1 MNRLIEIAIFSFN
14 RGENLRVCVE
24 SIKRNAPDVKYTVY
38 DDRSDDPATLQYLE
52 EISDR
57 VIIAPP
63 PKNERHGGLYENMNL
78 ALAQANHPFLMTLQD
93 DMQLVR
99 TFSQDDDDHI
109 KGIFDAYPQVGFVSQ
124 LFMRGIALR
133 RYKRRLSPVDKLR
146 AYISPLDERKNHKLS
161 LAYFDCHIAHVK
173 RLNAAGW
180 EYANSEGENVHQAL
194 STFGPM
200 PCMADPVAF
209 FCPDVP
215 FYRNRNRR
223 GLSSWLASR
232 VLGTNV
238 KYLNDLSPNE
248 IISLKSRDL
257 SDWPVAEDY
266 LSSPFQSVRKPFTYH
281 DVKARWWLYILHKIE
296 KKLGY

>member
-1 MNRLIEIAIFSFN
+1 MKRLTEIAIFSFN
-14 RGENLRVCVE
+14 RGGNLRVCVD
-24 SIKRNAPDVKYTVY
+24 SIERNAPGIKYTVY
-38 DDRSDDPATLQYLE
+38 DDRSDDPATLEYLE
-52 EISDR
+52 KISDR
-57 VIIAPP
+57 VITAPL
-63 PKNERHGGLYENMNL
+63 PKNERHGGLYANMNL
-78 ALAQANHPFLMTLQD
+78 ALSQADHPFLMTLQD

-99 TFSQDDDDHI
+99 TFSLDDDEDI
-109 KGIFDAYPQVGFVSQ
+109 ESIFNSYPQVGFVSQ
-124 LFMRGIALR
+124 LFMRGVAIR
-133 RYKRRLSPVDKLR
+133 RYKRRLKRSDKVR

-161 LAYFDCHIAHVK
+161 LAYFDCHIAHVE
-173 RLNAAGW
+173 RLNASGW
-180 EYANSEGENVHQAL
+180 KYAESEGSNVHQAL
-194 STFGPM
+194 SKFGPM

-215 FYRNRNRR
+215 FYRNRSRR

-238 KYLNDLSPNE
+238 KYLNDLSSQE
-248 IISLKSRDL
+248 VISLKSRDL
-257 SDWPVAEDY
+257 SDWPIAEDY